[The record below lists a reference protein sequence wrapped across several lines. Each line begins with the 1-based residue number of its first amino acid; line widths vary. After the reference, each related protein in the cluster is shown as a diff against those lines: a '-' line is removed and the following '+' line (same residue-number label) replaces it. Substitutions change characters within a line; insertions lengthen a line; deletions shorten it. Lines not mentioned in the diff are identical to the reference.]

1 MRGKRKKKDND
12 LQIQPKRVNFRNNFD
27 LLAFFNCWEN
37 KRNYKTT
44 EEIPKTTTNQQK
56 TNKEQTENSLNDLHT
71 KSPMKEAFDEPIP
84 RILKRNLLLM
94 L

>member
-1 MRGKRKKKDND
+1 MRGKRKKKGKD
-12 LQIQPKRVNFRNNFD
+12 LQIQPKRINFRN
-27 LLAFFNCWEN
+27 
-37 KRNYKTT
+37 KRKYKTT
-44 EEIPKTTTNQQK
+44 EETQKTTTNQQK

-71 KSPMKEAFDEPIP
+71 KNPMKEAFDEPIP